1 MESLERPKYEC
12 LLFDYMRHHLHIE
25 ESHIADICLDLCK
38 EFGTTMASLK
48 VLGYKFD
55 SDEFHAA
62 VHDGFRPISPILC
75 KPSIEAIIWIANV
88 DPKKT
93 IFFDDS
99 ALNIASGKLQTSIL

>member
-1 MESLERPKYEC
+1 
-12 LLFDYMRHHLHIE
+12 MRHHLHIE

-62 VHDGFRPISPILC
+62 VHGTLPYHNLRPDPVLRTLLLSVPQRKIVIQTLTKFLWKKLC
-75 KPSIEAIIWIANV
+75 ADWV
-88 DPKKT
+88 YRV
-93 IFFDDS
+93 
-99 ALNIASGKLQTSIL
+99 ALMA